1 MTELIIPA
9 EAPNLHEL
17 KERRIDII
25 ARRAIFTLLDK
36 LRHGRITLVENG
48 RHYQFGQH
56 SETCSLQASI
66 TVYHTQLYTRIF
78 FGGSIGAAEAYMEG
92 FWSADDLTTVMRILA
107 LNQRA
112 FADMEKGLARLTAP
126 FYRFYHFVR
135 KNTKAGSRK
144 NILAHY
150 DLGNDFYDLF
160 LDETMT
166 YSCGI
171 FERADSTLKQA
182 SEAKYDRICCK
193 LQFAPGD
200 RVVEIGTGWGG
211 FALHA
216 ARNYGVHVT
225 TTTISDEQHQYALN
239 RIKTAGLE
247 NQISLLKKDYRDL
260 AGKFDKLVSIEMI
273 EAVGHHYYDTFFDA
287 CSRLLKEDGMMALQA
302 ITIGDQI
309 FDRHKRSVDFIK
321 RYIFPGSC
329 IPSITAINKAIA
341 RATDLQL
348 VQLEDITPH
357 YARTL
362 REWRR
367 RFFANI
373 EEVQALGFSDTFIR
387 MWEYYLCYC
396 EGGFAERYIGD
407 VQMIFAKP
415 LWRQESSLPDPELC

>member
-9 EAPNLHEL
+9 EAPDLNEL
-17 KERRIDII
+17 KERRIDIQT
-25 ARRAIFTLLDK
+25 RRAIFALLK
-36 LRHGRITLVENG
+36 RIAHGQITLVENSG
-48 RHYQFGQH
+48 RYRFGEE
-56 SETCSLQASI
+56 SDRSSLQAVI
-66 TVYHTQLYTRIF
+66 TVHHPQLYSRIF

-107 LNQRA
+107 VNQKA
-112 FADMEKGLARLTAP
+112 FEDMEKGLARLTAP
-126 FYRFYHFVR
+126 LYKFYHYVR

-150 DLGNDFYDLF
+150 DLGNDFYALF
-160 LDETMT
+160 LDQTMT

-171 FERADSTLKQA
+171 FERQDSTLQEA
-182 SEAKYDRICCK
+182 SEAKYDRLCRK
-193 LQFAPGD
+193 LQLAAGD
-200 RVVEIGTGWGG
+200 RIVEIGTGWGG

-225 TTTISDEQHQYALN
+225 TTTISDAQHQFAQN
-239 RIKTAGLE
+239 RIKAAGLAE
-247 NQISLLKKDYRDL
+247 HITLLKKDYRDL
-260 AGKFDKLVSIEMI
+260 SGRFDKLVSIEMI
-273 EAVGHHYYDTFFDA
+273 EAVGHHFYDTFFKA
-287 CSRLLKEDGMMALQA
+287 CSRLLKDNGMMALQA

-329 IPSITAINKAIA
+329 IPSITAISNAVA
-341 RATDLQL
+341 RSTDLQL
-348 VQLEDITPH
+348 VHLEDITPH

-362 REWRR
+362 GEWRR

-373 EEVQALGFSDTFIR
+373 DEVRTRGFSETFIR

-407 VQMIFAKP
+407 VQLILTKP
-415 LWRQESSLPDPELC
+415 LWRRIPV

>member
-9 EAPNLHEL
+9 EAPDLTQL
-17 KERRIDII
+17 KERRVDYI
-25 ARRAIFTLLDK
+25 ARRVVLALLQK
-36 LRHGRITLVENG
+36 LVHGALTLVEDG
-48 RHYQFGQH
+48 RQHRFGEI
-56 SETCSLQASI
+56 SDRVALQAVI
-66 TVYHTQLYTRIF
+66 RVHHPQFYTRLL

-92 FWSADDLTTVMRILA
+92 LWSADDLTMVMRILA
-107 LNQRA
+107 LNQKA
-112 FADMEKGLARLTAP
+112 FEDMEKGLARLTAP
-126 FYRFYHFVR
+126 FYKFYHFVR
-135 KNTKAGSRK
+135 KNTKTGSRK

-150 DLGNDFYDLF
+150 DLGNDFYALF

-171 FERADSTLKQA
+171 FEHNQSTLKDA
-182 SEAKYDRICCK
+182 SEAKYDRICRK
-193 LQFAPGD
+193 LQLAAGE

-211 FALHA
+211 FAVHA
-216 ARNYGVHVT
+216 ARNYGVQVT
-225 TTTISDEQHQYALN
+225 TTTISDQQHEFARQ
-239 RIKTAGLE
+239 RIRAAGLE
-247 NQISLLKKDYRDL
+247 DRITLLKKDYRDL
-260 AGKFDKLVSIEMI
+260 RGKFDKLVSIEMI
-273 EAVGHHYYDTFFDA
+273 EAVGHHFLPAFFRT

-329 IPSITAINKAIA
+329 IPSITAISKAIA
-341 RATDLQL
+341 AATDLRL
-348 VQLEDITPH
+348 VHLEDITAH

-362 REWRR
+362 HEWRR

-373 EEVQALGFSDTFIR
+373 EKVRSLGFSDTFIR

-407 VQMIFAKP
+407 VQMLFVKP
-415 LWRQESSLPDPELC
+415 LWRPGPQSEI